1 MRLTTS
7 KDDQSRKG
15 VLGVGAGGEKKK
27 KILMLK

>member
-15 VLGVGAGGEKKK
+15 VLGVGGVGEKKK
-27 KILMLK
+27 ILTLK